1 MEEERR
7 GDSRRLAYLGGKI
20 IFPNKLSTANC
31 IVRDVSS
38 DGFRLSIPNSMTI
51 PDTFELEL
59 PERHQRFNVRVT
71 WRKLKEIGVTVVG
84 EAAATVPD
92 EEQRRLQKLEREN
105 AELKRR
111 LANLDSLDP

>member
-20 IFPNKLSTANC
+20 IFPNRLSTADC
-31 IVRDVSS
+31 IVRDMSA
-38 DGFRLSIPNSMTI
+38 DGFRLSIPNSITI
-51 PDTFELEL
+51 PDEFDLEL
-59 PERHQRFNVRVT
+59 PERRQRFHVRVT
-71 WRKLKEIGVTVVG
+71 WRKLKEIGVTVVD
-84 EAAATVPD
+84 AAAPPAFD

-111 LANLDSLDP
+111 LAGLDSLDP